1 MKITDVIRSVLDIID
16 SSEQPESVNQDY
28 MPEEGDDEIM
38 RMKELVGINPEE
50 VQFSNSPDEL
60 YADIKKVTVDAGGG
74 INGPK
79 HPGNIRTTNF
89 PMYPHLQHK

>member
-16 SSEQPESVNQDY
+16 SSEQTEHVNQDY
-28 MPEEGDDEIM
+28 MPEHGDDEIA
-38 RMKELVGINPEE
+38 RMKELIGEPE
-50 VQFSNSPDEL
+50 VQYSNSPDEL

-74 INGPK
+74 LNGPK

-89 PMYPHLQHK
+89 PMYPNLQQK